1 MATDFHDTVTAPL
14 PQPGAGP
21 QMRMVEVALI
31 EESTTNPRKHFDQVK
46 LQELAD
52 SIAATGVHQP
62 ILLRPLPGHR
72 VPDTWG
78 FRRKDA
84 PLPAYEL
91 VAGARRLRASKIAK
105 VAEIPAMIRE
115 LTDEQALE
123 IQVIENLQREDVT
136 PLEEAEGYEAL
147 MHHGHADADAVAA
160 KIGKSRS
167 YVYARLK
174 LLDLTPECR
183 QALREGKIDASRA
196 LRIARIPDAK
206 LQAKALAEASR
217 TNYRG
222 DPAMGVREFEGWL
235 QQNVMLRLEEA
246 PFPITAINLVEG
258 VGSCKEC
265 PKRTGAEPDLFADVN
280 SPDLCTDPACHASKA
295 QAHSDTLRSTAEAK
309 GMRVIEGKEAKGIVN
324 VHSWDGH
331 GNMLRGYSRLESV
344 RHDVTSGQ
352 ERATL
357 RELLGDKGP
366 QAVVIVHPTT
376 KELIEAVPTDEA
388 EAVLVQRGLLQ
399 TTRAKIDVEERIR
412 TLKNQSATKQARAAQ
427 AALYKAFMAGA
438 HKSPAPAKVL
448 ADAELLREWLKLSIL
463 DLDMDDICAV
473 TGIEPNEDEASFEC
487 EGRATARVDRAK
499 DGEVRN
505 MMLAWVV
512 QFNSYRFASE
522 QGEQLTRAIARA
534 LGIDA
539 NSIAE
544 EAVAAEK
551 AELKEDIAHLR
562 AAAKSQ
568 AKPEHP
574 EAPKGTPPHDPAAPA
589 SAVRGGGKAKKK
601 GPAAPAGGEAPKT
614 SAAHASAQIA
624 EALAA
629 LEGEHDQAPAAQGNE
644 APPVPD
650 GQAAGGA
657 APSNNDGALHPAA
670 AWPFPP
676 KAAHAPAAA
685 SRAAPGGDG
694 SADMSDGATAAE
706 GQALREGMSVRVKP
720 TATGAKHQPYVG
732 KTGVLRYLVGNK
744 RDTWRVAFPEIVKR
758 GTPVVE
764 SFKTVDL
771 EVVE

>member
-1 MATDFHDTVTAPL
+1 MATDFHDTVTIPL

-21 QMRMVEVALI
+21 QMSMVEVALI
-31 EESTTNPRKHFDQVK
+31 EESTTNPRKHFDATK

-91 VAGARRLRASKIAK
+91 VAGARRLRACRLAK

-174 LLDLTPECR
+174 LLDLTPDCR

-235 QQNVMLRLEEA
+235 QQNVMLRLEQA
-246 PFPITAINLVEG
+246 PFPTTAINLVDG
-258 VGSCKEC
+258 VGSCMDC
-265 PKRTGAEPDLFADVN
+265 PKRTGAEPDLFTDVN
-280 SPDLCTDPACHASKA
+280 SPDLCTDPACHARKA
-295 QAHSDTLRSTAEAK
+295 QAHSEQLRAAAEAK
-309 GMRVIEGKEAKGIVN
+309 GMRVIDGKEAKGIVN
-324 VHSWDGH
+324 LQSWDGH
-331 GNMLRGYSRLESV
+331 NNMLKGYSRLDSV
-344 RHDVTSGQ
+344 RHDVASGQ

-366 QAVVIVHPTT
+366 QAVMIEHPQT
-376 KELIEAVPTDEA
+376 KELIEAVPTEEA

-399 TTRAKIDVEERIR
+399 TTCAKIDVEERIR
-412 TLKNQSATKQARAAQ
+412 SLKNQSAAKQARAAQ

-438 HKSPAPAKVL
+438 HQSPAPAKVL
-448 ADAELLREWLKLSIL
+448 ADAELLREWLKLALL
-463 DLDMDDICAV
+463 DLDLEDIYDV
-473 TGIEPNEDEASFEC
+473 TGIEPIEDEDYRLGE
-487 EGRATARVDRAK
+487 ERAIARVDRAK

-505 MMLAWVV
+505 MMLAWMV
-512 QFNSYRFASE
+512 QFNAYRFAGD
-522 QGEQLTRAIARA
+522 QGQPLVEAISRA

-539 NSIAE
+539 DAIAD

-551 AELKEDIAHLR
+551 AELKEAIANVR
-562 AAAKSQ
+562 AAAKAQ
-568 AKPEHP
+568 ADREASKA
-574 EAPKGTPPHDPAAPA
+574 EAPKGASPHDPAAPA

-644 APPVPD
+644 SPPVPD
-650 GQAAGGA
+650 GQAAGGV
-657 APSNNDGALHPAA
+657 APGADDGALHPAA

-676 KAAHAPAAA
+676 KAVRALAAA

-694 SADMSDGATAAE
+694 SADVSDGAAAKPVAI
-706 GQALREGMSVRVKP
+706 GVGVRVRINDS
-720 TATGAKHQPYVG
+720 ATGKVQKPWIDYEGVVAAKVG
-732 KTGVLRYLVGNK
+732 DRAWDVDIERSK
-744 RDTWRVAFPEIVKR
+744 RSAPKRVMFDVSE
-758 GTPVVE
+758 
-764 SFKTVDL
+764 L
-771 EVVE
+771 EVLA

>member
-1 MATDFHDTVTAPL
+1 MATDFHDTVTTPL

-31 EESTTNPRKHFDQVK
+31 EESTTNPRKHFDATK

-174 LLDLTPECR
+174 LLDLTPDCR

-235 QQNVMLRLEEA
+235 QQNVMLRLEQA
-246 PFPITAINLVEG
+246 PFPTTAINLVDG
-258 VGSCKEC
+258 VGSCMDC
-265 PKRTGAEPDLFADVN
+265 PKRTGAEPDLFTDVN
-280 SPDLCTDPACHASKA
+280 SPDLCTDPACHARKA
-295 QAHSDTLRSTAEAK
+295 QAHSEQLRAAAEAK
-309 GMRVIEGKEAKGIVN
+309 GMRVIDGKEAKGIVN
-324 VHSWDGH
+324 LQSWDGH
-331 GNMLRGYSRLESV
+331 NNMLKGYSRLDSV
-344 RHDVTSGQ
+344 RHDVASGQ
-352 ERATL
+352 ERTTL

-366 QAVVIVHPTT
+366 QAVVIEHPTT

-399 TTRAKIDVEERIR
+399 TTRAKIDVEQRIR
-412 TLKNQSATKQARAAQ
+412 ILKSQSDAKQARAAQ

-438 HKSPAPAKVL
+438 HHTPAPAKAL
-448 ADAELLREWLKLSIL
+448 TDAELLREWLKLAIL
-463 DLDMDDICAV
+463 DLDMDDICAI
-473 TGIEPNEDEASFEC
+473 TGIEPIEDEDYRLGE
-487 EGRATARVDRAK
+487 ERAAARINRAK

-512 QFNSYRFASE
+512 QFNAYRFAE
-522 QGEQLTRAIARA
+522 AQGGALVTAIAGA

-539 NSIAE
+539 EAIEA

-551 AELKEDIAHLR
+551 AELKEAIAHLR
-562 AAAKSQ
+562 AAAKAQ
-568 AKPEHP
+568 ATPAKS
-574 EAPKGTPPHDPAAPA
+574 EAPKGSSPHDPAAPA

-629 LEGEHDQAPAAQGNE
+629 LEEDHDQAPAAQGNE

-650 GQAAGGA
+650 GQAAGGV
-657 APSNNDGALHPAA
+657 APSNNGSAQSPSVASPMVADASQAGATD
-670 AWPFPP
+670 
-676 KAAHAPAAA
+676 
-685 SRAAPGGDG
+685 SRVAPGGNG
-694 SADMSDGATAAE
+694 SADVSNGAAAKPVAI
-706 GQALREGMSVRVKP
+706 GVGVRVRINS
-720 TATGAKHQPYVG
+720 TATGKTQKPWIDYEGVVAAKVG
-732 KTGVLRYLVGNK
+732 DRAWEVDIERSK
-744 RDTWRVAFPEIVKR
+744 RSAPKRVMFDVSE
-758 GTPVVE
+758 
-764 SFKTVDL
+764 L
-771 EVVE
+771 EVLA